1 MAKLSILL
9 ILLFPSFAGPKKQ
22 VLDMDIQNLRQDYSG
37 RELTEKLCPAEP
49 FELFRAWFRE
59 AVETGAADMNAMVLS
74 TASSAGIPSARVV
87 LLKELDH
94 GFVWFSNYGSAKAS
108 DLAENHHASL
118 TFWWDAFSRQVRVQG
133 RAEKVTE
140 AESNA
145 YFLSRPRG
153 SRAGAIASSQSS
165 IIQGRED
172 LEKRYSELLSLPD
185 EALTRPDGWGGY
197 RLIPDYLEF
206 WQGRESRLHDRI
218 FYRKSAADW
227 TMGRLSP

>member
-1 MAKLSILL
+1 ME
-9 ILLFPSFAGPKKQ
+9 
-22 VLDMDIQNLRQDYSG
+22 IQNLRQEYSG

-49 FELFRAWFRE
+49 FELFRDWFRV
-59 AVETGAADMNAMVLS
+59 AVETGAPDMNAMVLS
-74 TASSAGIPSARVV
+74 TASAAGIPSGRVV

-94 GFVWFSNYGSAKAS
+94 GFVWYSNYGSAKAS

-133 RAEKVTE
+133 RAEKVSA
-140 AESNA
+140 AESDA
-145 YFLSRPRG
+145 YFYSRPRG

-165 IIQGRED
+165 IIHGRED

-185 EALTRPDGWGGY
+185 EALNRPDGWGGY
-197 RLIPDYLEF
+197 RLIPDYMEF

-218 FYRKSAADW
+218 FYRKSEEGW

>member
-1 MAKLSILL
+1 M
-9 ILLFPSFAGPKKQ
+9 GKKQ
-22 VLDMDIQNLRQDYSG
+22 ALDMEIQNLRQEYSG

-49 FELFRAWFRE
+49 FELFRDWFRV
-59 AVETGAADMNAMVLS
+59 AVETGAPDMNAMVLS
-74 TASSAGIPSARVV
+74 TASAAGIPSARVV

-94 GFVWFSNYGSAKAS
+94 GFVWYSNYGSAKAS

-133 RAEKVTE
+133 RAEKVSA
-140 AESNA
+140 AESDA
-145 YFLSRPRG
+145 YFYSRPRG

-165 IIQGRED
+165 IIHGRDD

-185 EALTRPDGWGGY
+185 EALNRPDGWGGY
-197 RLIPDYLEF
+197 RLIPDYMEF

-218 FYRKSAADW
+218 FYRKSDEGW
-227 TMGRLSP
+227 IMGRLSP